1 MRKFYS
7 EACEVI
13 YQDAV
18 ALFEIGAITEAELK
32 EYDEDC
38 FIDEDDESPL
48 EETPKTEQGDLI
60 EVQ

>member
-1 MRKFYS
+1 MRKFFS

-38 FIDEDDESPL
+38 FIDED
-48 EETPKTEQGDLI
+48 ETPGEKNLLTEH
-60 EVQ
+60 ESA

>member
-18 ALFEIGAITEAELK
+18 ANFEIGAISEAELK
-32 EYDEDC
+32 EFEKDC
-38 FIDEDDESPL
+38 FIEED
-48 EETPKTEQGDLI
+48 ETPREKSLVTEH
-60 EVQ
+60 ESSA